1 MRDSKVLRMVVAG
14 IVASAIGIAIGL
26 AIPWFPES
34 ASTQAHKIDTLYDVL
49 IIVSVPFFVLVCT
62 VVLFSVKNF
71 RMRPGQENDDGPPI
85 HGNTRLEVVWTAI
98 PALILVSLCT
108 YAYVVLTDIEAK
120 PAQAASEMRVG
131 VNAQQFAWSY
141 TYPAAVTGGKEFTSD
156 QLYLPIDRSVEF
168 RIQARDVLHDFW
180 VPVFR
185 MKMDAVPGI
194 TTHYRVTPTRAGTY
208 DVVCAELCGP
218 GHSTMRSVVH
228 VVSPPAFRAWIARQ
242 SQPKETS

>member
-1 MRDSKVLRMVVAG
+1 MRDSKVLRMVLAG

-26 AIPWFPES
+26 SIHWFPTS
-34 ASTQAHKIDTLYDVL
+34 ASKQAGPIDTLYDVL

-71 RMRPGQENDDGPPI
+71 RMRPGQEGEDGPPI
-85 HGNTRLEVVWTAI
+85 HGDTRLEIVWTAI

-108 YAYVVLTDIEAK
+108 YAYLVLRDIEAK
-120 PAQAASEMRVG
+120 PAQAASEMRIG
-131 VNAQQFAWSY
+131 VFGQQFAWSY
-141 TYPAAVTGGKEFTSD
+141 TYPADVTGAKPLTSD
-156 QLYLPIDRSVEF
+156 QLYLPLGRSVEF

-185 MKMDAVPGI
+185 VKMDAVPGI
-194 TTHYRVTPTRAGTY
+194 TTHYRVTPTRLGTY

-228 VVSPPAFRAWIARQ
+228 VVPPAEFRAWLTRQ
-242 SQPKETS
+242 SQSKETQ